1 MGLLTNR
8 KDLHMG
14 KSKVKLSYNSPVIL
28 TFAGVCLAALI
39 LNWIT
44 RGWSNRILFIC
55 YGRASLLDPLTY
67 LRVFSYVF
75 GHANFSHFAGNMTM
89 LLLVGP
95 IVEERFGSWNLC
107 IMMGVT
113 ALAGGILNMLFF
125 STGILGASGIV
136 FMLIILSAFT
146 NMKKGEIPLTL
157 IIIALIYLGKEVYSG
172 IFVEDNVS
180 HFGHL
185 CGGFSALGFGAYF
198 YKKKFE
204 NQLH

>member
-1 MGLLTNR
+1 MSNKKL
-8 KDLHMG
+8 
-14 KSKVKLSYNSPVIL
+14 KLSYNSPVIL
-28 TFAGVCLAALI
+28 TFAGICLAALI
-39 LNWIT
+39 VNWVT
-44 RGWSNRILFIC
+44 RGFTNRLLFIC
-55 YGRASLLDPLTY
+55 YGHASLLDPLTY
-67 LRVFSYVF
+67 VRAFSYVF
-75 GHANFSHFAGNMTM
+75 GHAGFSHFAGNMTM

-95 IVEERFGSWNLC
+95 IVEERFGSRNLC

-125 STGILGASGIV
+125 NTGILGASGIV

-157 IIIALIYLGKEVYSG
+157 ILIAVIYLGQEIYSG

-185 CGGFSALGFGAYF
+185 CGGFSGLGFGAYF

-204 NQLH
+204 MTR

>member
-1 MGLLTNR
+1 MS
-8 KDLHMG
+8 
-14 KSKVKLSYNSPVIL
+14 SKKLKLSYNSPVIL
-28 TFAGVCLAALI
+28 TFAGICLAALI
-39 LNWIT
+39 INFIT
-44 RGWSNRILFIC
+44 RGFSNRLLFIC
-55 YGRASLLDPLTY
+55 YGHASLFDPLTY
-67 LRVFSYVF
+67 IRAFSYVF
-75 GHANFSHFAGNMTM
+75 GHASFSHFAGNMTM

-107 IMMGVT
+107 IMMIVT

-125 STGILGASGIV
+125 NTGILGASGIV

-157 IIIALIYLGKEVYSG
+157 ILIAVIYLGQEIYSG

-185 CGGFSALGFGAYF
+185 CGGFSGLGFGTYF

-204 NQLH
+204 MTR